1 MKRFIHVLLIA
12 MLAMLGIGASGCSSS
27 RGYSASVDA
36 SYGSSEY
43 DDEDYYYGSLDR
55 YGTWVEVSDYG
66 QVWCP
71 LDVSAGWRPYTVG
84 SWAYT
89 DYGWMWVSDDPWG
102 GVPYHYGRWT
112 FDSYYGWVWIP
123 GDVWGPAW
131 VAWRYGDGWAGWA
144 PLPPD
149 VDWRVGIGFSLN
161 VSSMD
166 SRIDPYRWSFVRAGD
181 LTSRS
186 IATRVVPPSR
196 NVTFIHITQNVT
208 NYTVINSRPA
218 ERGLRPETIERDT
231 GRRINSYRV
240 VESRTPRGR
249 RGAEI
254 RGQTVEVYRP
264 SDEVGSR
271 ARNRARSQPPE
282 RAVPP
287 RQLIQRQEA
296 EQRQLEQ
303 RMQGE
308 RAELEREH
316 QRELRQPPRGISREE
331 LTRRQ
336 QAELQAQQ
344 ERETRERT
352 AIDERAKRLK
362 QRADEQER
370 TKQNR
375 GRGRGNQNNN
385 QNRGRDRDQDRGNT
399 DE

>member
-12 MLAMLGIGASGCSSS
+12 LLAMLGVGAGGCSSS

-36 SYGSSEY
+36 SYGYSDY

-55 YGTWVEVSDYG
+55 YGTWVEVSTYG

-89 DYGWMWVSDDPWG
+89 DYGWMWIADDPWG
-102 GVPYHYGRWT
+102 NVPYHYGRWT
-112 FDSYYGWVWIP
+112 FDSYYGWVWVP

-131 VAWRYGDGWAGWA
+131 VSWRYGDGWAGWA

-161 VSSMD
+161 AYALD
-166 SRIDPYRWSFVRAGD
+166 SRIDAYRWCFVPASQ

-196 NVTFIHITQNVT
+196 NVTYIPITQNVT
-208 NYTVINSRPA
+208 NYTVINSQPA
-218 ERGLRPETIERDT
+218 ERGLRPEMIERDT
-231 GRRINSYRV
+231 GRRITPYRV

-254 RGQTVEVYRP
+254 RGQNIEVYRP
-264 SDEVGSR
+264 PAAVETR
-271 ARNRARSQPPE
+271 ARDRARSQQRE
-282 RAVPP
+282 RVAPP
-287 RQLIQRQEA
+287 RQLIQRQEV
-296 EQRQLEQ
+296 EQRRFEE
-303 RMQGE
+303 RMQSE
-308 RAELEREH
+308 RIQLEREH
-316 QRELRQPPRGISREE
+316 QRELRQPPRGVSREE

-336 QAELQAQQ
+336 EAEMQAQK

-352 AIDERAKRLK
+352 AIDERTKRLK
-362 QRADEQER
+362 QRANDQDRENP
-370 TKQNR
+370 NR

-385 QNRGRDRDQDRGNT
+385 QNRGRDRNEDRENT